1 MKMTTLCYI
10 EKEGKYLMLHRVKK
24 HHDINAGKWIG
35 VGGHVENG
43 ETPEECLLREVKE
56 ETGLVL
62 TAYRLRG
69 LVTFLSDVCEPELMC
84 VFTADAFD
92 GEMIECD
99 EGEVAGGDPGIG
111 KGTVYRN
118 LGILSE
124 EGSIRRIEVP
134 NGPDRFDFTLRNH
147 YHGRCVRCGEVFDV
161 DIDEMPGLIE
171 RIRDPHGMQFLSYD
185 IMFKAICPA
194 CQMQE

>member
-56 ETGLVL
+56 ETGLTL

-69 LVTFLSDVCEPELMC
+69 LVTFLSDVCEPELIC

-92 GEMIECD
+92 GELIECD
-99 EGEVAGGDPGIG
+99 EGELAWVEKSDVLGLPTWEGDR
-111 KGTVYRN
+111 VFLER
-118 LGILSE
+118 LLSGDE
-124 EGSIRRIEVP
+124 RFFSIK
-134 NGPDRFDFTLRNH
+134 LRYEADH
-147 YHGRCVRCGEVFDV
+147 LVEKKITDY
-161 DIDEMPGLIE
+161 
-171 RIRDPHGMQFLSYD
+171 
-185 IMFKAICPA
+185 
-194 CQMQE
+194 

>member
-10 EKEGKYLMLHRVKK
+10 EQEGKYLMLHRVKK

-69 LVTFLSDVCEPELMC
+69 LVTFLSDVCDPELMC

-92 GEMIECD
+92 GALIECD
-99 EGEVAGGDPGIG
+99 EGELAWVEKSDVLALPTWEGDR
-111 KGTVYRN
+111 VFLER
-118 LGILSE
+118 LLSGDE
-124 EGSIRRIEVP
+124 RFFSIKLRYEGDKLVEKKIT
-134 NGPDRFDFTLRNH
+134 D
-147 YHGRCVRCGEVFDV
+147 Y
-161 DIDEMPGLIE
+161 
-171 RIRDPHGMQFLSYD
+171 
-185 IMFKAICPA
+185 
-194 CQMQE
+194 

>member
-10 EKEGKYLMLHRVKK
+10 EQEGKYLMLHRVKK

-35 VGGHVENG
+35 VGGHVESG

-69 LVTFLSDVCEPELMC
+69 LVTFLSDACEPELMC

-99 EGEVAGGDPGIG
+99 EGELAWVEKSEVLALPTWEGDR
-111 KGTVYRN
+111 VFLER
-118 LGILSE
+118 LLSGDE
-124 EGSIRRIEVP
+124 RFFSIKLRYEGDKLVEKKIT
-134 NGPDRFDFTLRNH
+134 D
-147 YHGRCVRCGEVFDV
+147 Y
-161 DIDEMPGLIE
+161 
-171 RIRDPHGMQFLSYD
+171 
-185 IMFKAICPA
+185 
-194 CQMQE
+194 

>member
-43 ETPEECLLREVKE
+43 ETPEECLLREVRE
-56 ETGLVL
+56 ETGLGL

-92 GEMIECD
+92 GELIERD
-99 EGEVAGGDPGIG
+99 EGELAWVEKSQTAVPISSSDAVDKRQAAASDTKLVECSEGTLHWVDKSKVLGLPTWEGDR
-111 KGTVYRN
+111 VFLER
-118 LGILSE
+118 LLSGDE
-124 EGSIRRIEVP
+124 RFFSIKLRYEG
-134 NGPDRFDFTLRNH
+134 DRLVEKKITD
-147 YHGRCVRCGEVFDV
+147 Y
-161 DIDEMPGLIE
+161 
-171 RIRDPHGMQFLSYD
+171 
-185 IMFKAICPA
+185 
-194 CQMQE
+194 

>member
-35 VGGHVENG
+35 VGGHVENS

-56 ETGLVL
+56 ETGIVL

-69 LVTFLSDVCEPELMC
+69 LVTFLSDACEPELMC

-99 EGEVAGGDPGIG
+99 EGELAWVEKSEVLALPTWEGDR
-111 KGTVYRN
+111 VFLER
-118 LGILSE
+118 LLSGDE
-124 EGSIRRIEVP
+124 RFFSIKLRYEGDKLVEKKIT
-134 NGPDRFDFTLRNH
+134 D
-147 YHGRCVRCGEVFDV
+147 Y
-161 DIDEMPGLIE
+161 
-171 RIRDPHGMQFLSYD
+171 
-185 IMFKAICPA
+185 
-194 CQMQE
+194 

>member
-1 MKMTTLCYI
+1 MM
-10 EKEGKYLMLHRVKK
+10 HRIKKK
-24 HHDINAGKWIG
+24 HDVNAGKWIG

-99 EGEVAGGDPGIG
+99 EGELAWVEKSEVLALPTWEGDR
-111 KGTVYRN
+111 VFLER
-118 LGILSE
+118 LLSGDE
-124 EGSIRRIEVP
+124 RFFSIKLRYEGDKLVEKKIT
-134 NGPDRFDFTLRNH
+134 D
-147 YHGRCVRCGEVFDV
+147 Y
-161 DIDEMPGLIE
+161 
-171 RIRDPHGMQFLSYD
+171 
-185 IMFKAICPA
+185 
-194 CQMQE
+194 

>member
-10 EKEGKYLMLHRVKK
+10 EQEGKYLMLHRVKK

-69 LVTFLSDVCEPELMC
+69 LVTFLSDACEPELMC

-92 GEMIECD
+92 GELIECD
-99 EGEVAGGDPGIG
+99 EGELAWVEKSDVLALPTWEGDR
-111 KGTVYRN
+111 VFLER
-118 LGILSE
+118 LLSGDE
-124 EGSIRRIEVP
+124 RFFSIKLRYEGDKLVEKKIT
-134 NGPDRFDFTLRNH
+134 D
-147 YHGRCVRCGEVFDV
+147 Y
-161 DIDEMPGLIE
+161 
-171 RIRDPHGMQFLSYD
+171 
-185 IMFKAICPA
+185 
-194 CQMQE
+194 

>member
-24 HHDINAGKWIG
+24 HHDINDGKWIG

-99 EGEVAGGDPGIG
+99 EGELAWVEKSDVLALPTWEGDR
-111 KGTVYRN
+111 VFLER
-118 LGILSE
+118 LLS
-124 EGSIRRIEVP
+124 GD
-134 NGPDRFDFTLRNH
+134 DRFFSIKLR
-147 YHGRCVRCGEVFDV
+147 YEGDKLVEKKITD
-161 DIDEMPGLIE
+161 
-171 RIRDPHGMQFLSYD
+171 Y
-185 IMFKAICPA
+185 
-194 CQMQE
+194 

>member
-56 ETGLVL
+56 ETGLRL

-99 EGEVAGGDPGIG
+99 EGELAWVEKSDVLALPTWEGDR
-111 KGTVYRN
+111 VFLER
-118 LGILSE
+118 LLSGDE
-124 EGSIRRIEVP
+124 RFFSIKLRYEGDKLVEKKSRITEFYSQIR
-134 NGPDRFDFTLRNH
+134 
-147 YHGRCVRCGEVFDV
+147 
-161 DIDEMPGLIE
+161 
-171 RIRDPHGMQFLSYD
+171 
-185 IMFKAICPA
+185 
-194 CQMQE
+194 

>member
-99 EGEVAGGDPGIG
+99 EGELAWVEKSDVLALPTWEGDR
-111 KGTVYRN
+111 VF
-118 LGILSE
+118 LGRLLSGDE
-124 EGSIRRIEVP
+124 RFFSIKLRYEGDKLVEKKIT
-134 NGPDRFDFTLRNH
+134 D
-147 YHGRCVRCGEVFDV
+147 Y
-161 DIDEMPGLIE
+161 
-171 RIRDPHGMQFLSYD
+171 
-185 IMFKAICPA
+185 
-194 CQMQE
+194 

>member
-56 ETGLVL
+56 ETGLRL

-99 EGEVAGGDPGIG
+99 EGELAWVDKAGVLALPTWEGDR
-111 KGTVYRN
+111 VFLER
-118 LGILSE
+118 LLSGDE
-124 EGSIRRIEVP
+124 RFFSIKLRYEGDKLVEKKIT
-134 NGPDRFDFTLRNH
+134 D
-147 YHGRCVRCGEVFDV
+147 Y
-161 DIDEMPGLIE
+161 
-171 RIRDPHGMQFLSYD
+171 
-185 IMFKAICPA
+185 
-194 CQMQE
+194 

>member
-99 EGEVAGGDPGIG
+99 EGELAWVEKSDVLTLPTWEGDR
-111 KGTVYRN
+111 VFLER
-118 LGILSE
+118 LLSGDE
-124 EGSIRRIEVP
+124 RFFSIKLRYEGDKLVEKKIT
-134 NGPDRFDFTLRNH
+134 D
-147 YHGRCVRCGEVFDV
+147 Y
-161 DIDEMPGLIE
+161 
-171 RIRDPHGMQFLSYD
+171 
-185 IMFKAICPA
+185 
-194 CQMQE
+194 

>member
-99 EGEVAGGDPGIG
+99 EGELAWVEKSDVLALPTWEGDR
-111 KGTVYRN
+111 VFLER
-118 LGILSE
+118 LLSGDE
-124 EGSIRRIEVP
+124 RFFSIKLRYEGDKLVEKSI
-134 NGPDRFDFTLRNH
+134 T
-147 YHGRCVRCGEVFDV
+147 DV
-161 DIDEMPGLIE
+161 DIM
-171 RIRDPHGMQFLSYD
+171 
-185 IMFKAICPA
+185 
-194 CQMQE
+194 

>member
-10 EKEGKYLMLHRVKK
+10 EQEGKYLMLHRVKK

-69 LVTFLSDVCEPELMC
+69 LVTFLSDACEPELMC

-99 EGEVAGGDPGIG
+99 EGELAWVEKSDVLGLPTWEGDR
-111 KGTVYRN
+111 VFLER
-118 LGILSE
+118 LLSGDE
-124 EGSIRRIEVP
+124 RFFSIKLRYEGDKLVEKKIT
-134 NGPDRFDFTLRNH
+134 D
-147 YHGRCVRCGEVFDV
+147 Y
-161 DIDEMPGLIE
+161 
-171 RIRDPHGMQFLSYD
+171 
-185 IMFKAICPA
+185 
-194 CQMQE
+194 

>member
-99 EGEVAGGDPGIG
+99 EGKLAWVEKSDILALPTWEGDR
-111 KGTVYRN
+111 VFLER
-118 LGILSE
+118 LLSGDE
-124 EGSIRRIEVP
+124 RFFSIKLRYEGDKLVEKKIT
-134 NGPDRFDFTLRNH
+134 D
-147 YHGRCVRCGEVFDV
+147 Y
-161 DIDEMPGLIE
+161 
-171 RIRDPHGMQFLSYD
+171 
-185 IMFKAICPA
+185 
-194 CQMQE
+194 

>member
-43 ETPEECLLREVKE
+43 ETPEEGLLREVKE

-99 EGEVAGGDPGIG
+99 EGELAWVEKSDVLALPTWEGDR
-111 KGTVYRN
+111 VFLER
-118 LGILSE
+118 LLSGDE
-124 EGSIRRIEVP
+124 RFFSIKLRYEGDKLVEKKIT
-134 NGPDRFDFTLRNH
+134 D
-147 YHGRCVRCGEVFDV
+147 Y
-161 DIDEMPGLIE
+161 
-171 RIRDPHGMQFLSYD
+171 
-185 IMFKAICPA
+185 
-194 CQMQE
+194 

>member
-10 EKEGKYLMLHRVKK
+10 EQAGKYLMLHRVKK

-35 VGGHVENG
+35 VGGHVENS

-69 LVTFLSDVCEPELMC
+69 LVTFLSDACEPELMC

-99 EGEVAGGDPGIG
+99 EGELAWVDKSEVLALPTWEGDH
-111 KGTVYRN
+111 VFLER
-118 LGILSE
+118 LLSGDE
-124 EGSIRRIEVP
+124 RFFSIKLRYEGDKLVEKKIT
-134 NGPDRFDFTLRNH
+134 D
-147 YHGRCVRCGEVFDV
+147 Y
-161 DIDEMPGLIE
+161 
-171 RIRDPHGMQFLSYD
+171 
-185 IMFKAICPA
+185 
-194 CQMQE
+194 

>member
-10 EKEGKYLMLHRVKK
+10 EQEGKYLMLHRVKK

-43 ETPEECLLREVKE
+43 ETPEECVLREVKE

-69 LVTFLSDVCEPELMC
+69 LVTFLSDACEPELMC

-99 EGEVAGGDPGIG
+99 EGELAWVDKSEVLALPTWEGDH
-111 KGTVYRN
+111 VFLER
-118 LGILSE
+118 LLSGDE
-124 EGSIRRIEVP
+124 RFFSIKLRYEGDKLVEKKIT
-134 NGPDRFDFTLRNH
+134 D
-147 YHGRCVRCGEVFDV
+147 Y
-161 DIDEMPGLIE
+161 
-171 RIRDPHGMQFLSYD
+171 
-185 IMFKAICPA
+185 
-194 CQMQE
+194 

>member
-10 EKEGKYLMLHRVKK
+10 EQEGKYLMLHRVKK

-69 LVTFLSDVCEPELMC
+69 LVTFLSDACEPELMC

-99 EGEVAGGDPGIG
+99 EGELAWVDKSEVLAFPTWEGDH
-111 KGTVYRN
+111 VFLER
-118 LGILSE
+118 LLSGDE
-124 EGSIRRIEVP
+124 RFFSIKLRYEGDKLVEKKIT
-134 NGPDRFDFTLRNH
+134 D
-147 YHGRCVRCGEVFDV
+147 Y
-161 DIDEMPGLIE
+161 
-171 RIRDPHGMQFLSYD
+171 
-185 IMFKAICPA
+185 
-194 CQMQE
+194 